1 MDPLLLLAQHTVSKE
16 NNRFVGTFYVSGV
29 LNKVIKCY
37 IKSKRTYN
45 YPTVLMVNYRWKCL
59 QNSMP
64 LRRCNFHVCH
74 HVRCQHSTCALKS
87 SRHRG
92 WDILTIRYLILK
104 GITFLVLPLR
114 KHKISYFV
122 CQFVA
127 TATGCRIMLL
137 IPWYLLQDFYI
148 YCSYLRPLF
157 LVDDFCCL
165 ALVTV
170 HSFMFSE

>member
-1 MDPLLLLAQHTVSKE
+1 M
-16 NNRFVGTFYVSGV
+16 FF
-29 LNKVIKCY
+29 
-37 IKSKRTYN
+37 KSKRSYN
-45 YPTVLMVNYRWKCL
+45 YPTVLMVNCRWKCL

-74 HVRCQHSTCALKS
+74 HVRCQHSTCGLKP
-87 SRHRG
+87 SRHRV
-92 WDILTIRYLILK
+92 WKIFTIRYLILK
-104 GITFLVLPLR
+104 GITFLIIPLR
-114 KHKISYFV
+114 THKISYFV

-127 TATGCRIMLL
+127 IATVCRLMLL
-137 IPWYLLQDFYI
+137 ISWYLLLDIYI
-148 YCSYLRPLF
+148 YCSYLHTFF